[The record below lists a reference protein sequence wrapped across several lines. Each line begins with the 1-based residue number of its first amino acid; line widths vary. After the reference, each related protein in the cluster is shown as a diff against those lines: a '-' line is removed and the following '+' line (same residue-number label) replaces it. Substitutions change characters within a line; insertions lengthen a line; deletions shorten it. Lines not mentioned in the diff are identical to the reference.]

1 MQDER
6 PRSPAEPELRGPELR
21 GPELR
26 GHVHS
31 ARDSRILKARKIE
44 ALIADH
50 VDLAGADMLDLG
62 TGSGFLAEY
71 FTGRAR
77 SVTAADRDT
86 SEFRAPG
93 LTATQI
99 TGPELPFAEASFD
112 LVLFNHVIE
121 HVGERP
127 AQAAMLD
134 EIRRVLRPGGLLY
147 LAVPNRWALVEP
159 HYRLPL
165 LGALPQSLADAM
177 VRRLR
182 DNPVYE
188 CRPYS
193 HRELLAAM
201 CRSFTQVEDVTG
213 KAFRQIFEIE
223 RPGTALARLAASVP
237 DTVVRAAVPAMPTLI
252 VLGRKPRG

>member
-1 MQDER
+1 MPDES
-6 PRSPAEPELRGPELR
+6 PRKPAGPELRGPELR

-26 GHVHS
+26 GHVHA
-31 ARDSRILKARKIE
+31 ARDTRILKARKIE
-44 ALIADH
+44 ALVAGHI
-50 VDLAGADMLDLG
+50 DLADADMLDLG

-71 FTGRAR
+71 FSARAR

-93 LTATQI
+93 LTATKI
-99 TGPELPFAEASFD
+99 TGPDLPFGDASFD

-127 AQAAMLD
+127 AQAAMLE

-147 LAVPNRWALVEP
+147 LAVPNRWALIEP

-165 LGALPQSLADAM
+165 LGVLPQSLADTM

-182 DNPVYE
+182 DHPVYE
-188 CRPYS
+188 CRPFA
-193 HRELLAAM
+193 HGELLAAM
-201 CRSFTQVEDVTG
+201 RQCFVSVEDVTG
-213 KAFRQIFEIE
+213 QAFRRIFAIE
-223 RPGTALARLAASVP
+223 RPGTILARIAAAIP
-237 DTVVRAAVPAMPTLI
+237 DAAVRAAVPAMPTLI
-252 VLGRKPRG
+252 VLGRKPGG